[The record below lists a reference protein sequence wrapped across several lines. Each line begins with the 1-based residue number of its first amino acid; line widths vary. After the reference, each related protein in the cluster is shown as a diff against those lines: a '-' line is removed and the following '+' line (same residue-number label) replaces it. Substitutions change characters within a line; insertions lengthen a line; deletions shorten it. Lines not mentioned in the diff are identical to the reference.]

1 MCARQAGRPMAAGDV
16 HRDYSSAEVMRD
28 RDEEPVAARP
38 GSDADPGEALARRRA
53 RRREA
58 QQRRETRRRRGL
70 VGLLALAALIG
81 IVVALSSRG
90 SASRRT
96 EVVAGGTSTARRA
109 AQVARHAG
117 PSNTAA
123 HPAAQAQTS
132 LSPVVAALASAG
144 SLPQT
149 NVVPSADGAQFKAL
163 MALLWAGILA
173 DSPKTALPAFF
184 PKRAYMQLKSIAG
197 AESDWSGRLV
207 RDYGLDIAA
216 AHSLL
221 AADASSA
228 ELVRVDVQSSYAH
241 WVPPGVCDNGIGYY
255 EMPGAR
261 IVYRRHGELR
271 SFGIAS
277 MISWRGVWYVVHL
290 GAVLRPEETG
300 VVDEPSSGPGTPAY
314 SGTC

>member
-1 MCARQAGRPMAAGDV
+1 MCAPQTGRPVATGAD

-28 RDEEPVAARP
+28 RDDEPVAARP
-38 GSDADPGEALARRRA
+38 GSDADPGEALARRRS
-53 RRREA
+53 RRLEA
-58 QQRRETRRRRGL
+58 QQRRAKRRRRGL

-90 SASRRT
+90 SARRT

-117 PSNTAA
+117 PSSTAA
-123 HPAAQAQTS
+123 HPAAQAGTS

-149 NVVPSADGAQFKAL
+149 NVEPSASGPQFKAL
-163 MALLWAGILA
+163 MALLWAGIQA
-173 DSPKTALPAFF
+173 DWPKTALPAFF

-197 AESDWSGRLV
+197 AESDWSARLV
-207 RDYGLDIAA
+207 GDYGLDIAA

-221 AADASSA
+221 GADASSA
-228 ELVRVDVQSSYAH
+228 QLVRVDVQSSYGH